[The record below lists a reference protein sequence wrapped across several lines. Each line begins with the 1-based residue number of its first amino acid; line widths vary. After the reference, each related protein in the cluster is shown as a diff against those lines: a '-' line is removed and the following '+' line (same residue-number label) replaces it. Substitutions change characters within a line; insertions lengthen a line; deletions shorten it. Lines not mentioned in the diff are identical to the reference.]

1 MRIELQRPF
10 VSLTMLRGILITLL
24 SIMAIGI
31 FVRWQLPQL
40 RQSQQ
45 VVSSSGQNAD
55 IATRSIVYRI
65 TRDRPTMFRF
75 SKPLKLV
82 RIVSQPSVKPDSARP
97 GQEWTYSIIADLI
110 DTKGR
115 IIASHTVYSRSALIN
130 GAGNHIG
137 PKRFFRDSE
146 DQVALSD
153 EILLA
158 AAKPVAAVLLRT
170 GPGDQNVK
178 GIDLRVY
185 ERHPLMASVAES
197 AFVRLSTE
205 DQISLARA
213 NAFPAELLT
222 QEERINIAVN
232 QWRPVGPQG
241 IAGRDYRM
249 HVLYENLE
257 SNDGK
262 KEEPRK

>member
-1 MRIELQRPF
+1 MESEPQRPF
-10 VSLTMLRGILITLL
+10 VSLTLLRGLL
-24 SIMAIGI
+24 VSMLTVVAIGL
-31 FVRWQLPQL
+31 FMRLQLPQL

-45 VVSSSGQNAD
+45 VVSSSGQNTE
-55 IATRSIVYRI
+55 IASRSIVYQI
-65 TRDRPTMFRF
+65 THDRPTMFRF

-110 DTKGR
+110 DANGR
-115 IIASHTVYSRSALIN
+115 IIMSHTVYSRSALIN
-130 GAGNHIG
+130 SAGRRIG
-137 PKRFFRDSE
+137 PNRFFRDSE
-146 DQVALSD
+146 VQVALSD

-158 AAKPVAAVLLRT
+158 AERPVAAMLLRP

-213 NAFPAELLT
+213 NAFPTELLT
-222 QEERINIAVN
+222 QDERINIAVN

-249 HVLYENLE
+249 RVLYENRE
-257 SNDGK
+257 PDDGK
-262 KEEPRK
+262 KEESSK